1 MSNKIIPFPLSPR
14 QQRQATKAVE
24 KHAGEEPGYPREHP
38 ERIVE
43 ASPALP
49 QARRIPSD
57 PGLPGFLVDGPVA
70 ALLVTAGHS
79 RACISRLRSGLSIT
93 CSCGAV
99 SEPEDEAA
107 RAVGRALRFARMGAT
122 RQIPIPPGVIAGLV
136 KHVDAGNAAAAL
148 VWHWLVKRG
157 QVPDLCDRRPK
168 LRLVPKH
175 P

>member
-1 MSNKIIPFPLSPR
+1 MSNKIIPFP
-14 QQRQATKAVE
+14 QQRLPS
-24 KHAGEEPGYPREHP
+24 GEGPGYSRERRARSP
-38 ERIVE
+38 E
-43 ASPALP
+43 ASPAKQRSKLP
-49 QARRIPSD
+49 AD
-57 PGLPGFLVDGPVA
+57 PGPHGFLIDGSVA
-70 ALLVTAGHS
+70 ALLATAGHS
-79 RACISRLRSGLSIT
+79 CACISRLRSGLSIT